1 MSLQS
6 TNYVY
11 YTALI
16 NNDGSSVPAY
26 ESEVEPP
33 FEFKEDRKIAL
44 LPNPEEYE
52 VCVQSCLIDLKT
64 LPVFIP
70 TIKYNTN
77 PSNIQKT
84 ETIYEI
90 TLEYDGY
97 SATTPVYFEPQDET
111 ISLPNHVNGKA
122 NYKSGYYNLY
132 NYEFFFT
139 MVNEAI
145 RASFLKLIDVIKS
158 YFGGTLPTAFSN
170 LATTTDIYEIPYFI
184 FDKESSLIFLNSPKS
199 TFSDSNSSHVNIML
213 NRALYRLFNSL
224 PFKLQNKTFNT
235 LDGTTQVTTTKTLF
249 KLNLSNFKQAN
260 EVEIFSHLSNGNS
273 NTIKSTHMLIY
284 QDYETLSSWSPVES
298 IVIVSPNFPIQS
310 HAVSADLDYVN
321 GFATVI
327 GDVRREN
334 EIMEIS
340 TNSPIPSIIYEPKE
354 YRFMSMKQTDSG
366 LTNIIFKVYYRFKN
380 DGSLIQV
387 KTNLGGSFSLKL
399 MFRKIK

>member
-1 MSLQS
+1 
-6 TNYVY
+6 VY

-16 NNDGSSVPAY
+16 NNDGSTVPAY

-33 FEFKEDRKIAL
+33 FEFKEDRKVAL

-52 VCVQSCLIDLKT
+52 VAVQSFSIDLKT

-77 PSNIQKT
+77 PTDIQKT

-90 TLEYDGY
+90 TLSYDIY
-97 SATTPVYFEPQDET
+97 SATTSVYFQPQDET
-111 ISLPNHVNGKA
+111 ITLQNFVKGKA

-139 MVNEAI
+139 MVNESI
-145 RASFLKLIDVIKS
+145 RASFLKLIDVIKN
-158 YFGGTLPTAFSN
+158 YNGGSLPTNFSDLSTN
-170 LATTTDIYEIPYFI
+170 ENYEIPYFI

-213 NRALYRLFNSL
+213 NRGLYRLFNSL
-224 PFKLQNKTFNT
+224 PFKLVHKSFNT
-235 LDGTTQVTTTKTLF
+235 LYGTTQITTTKTLF

-260 EVEIFSHLSNGNS
+260 EVEIYPFMSNGDS
-273 NTIKSTHMLIY
+273 GSVKTTHMLIY
-284 QDYETLSSWSPVES
+284 QDYETLSTWSPVQS
-298 IVIVSPNFPIQS
+298 IVIISPNFPINS
-310 HAVSADLDYVN
+310 HAVSADIDYIN

-327 GDVRREN
+327 GEVRHES
-334 EIMEIS
+334 EILEIS
-340 TNSPIPSIIYEPKE
+340 TNSPVPSIIYEPKE

-366 LTNIIFKVYYRFKN
+366 LTNIIFKIYYRFKN
-380 DGSLIQV
+380 DGSLVEI
-387 KTNLGGSFSLKL
+387 KAGLSASFSLKL
-399 MFRKIK
+399 IFKKIK

>member
-1 MSLQS
+1 
-6 TNYVY
+6 VY

-16 NNDGSSVPAY
+16 NNDGSTVPAY

-33 FEFKEDRKIAL
+33 FEFKEDRKVAL

-52 VCVQSCLIDLKT
+52 VAVQSCLIDLKT

-70 TIKYNTN
+70 TVKYNTN
-77 PSNIQKT
+77 PTDIQKT

-90 TLEYDGY
+90 TLVYDIY

-111 ISLPNHVNGKA
+111 ISLQNFVNGKA

-139 MVNEAI
+139 MVNTAI
-145 RASFLKLIDVIKS
+145 RTTFLKLIDVIKS

-224 PFKLQNKTFNT
+224 PFKLQNKSFNT
-235 LDGTTQVTTTKTLF
+235 LDGITQITTTKTLF

-273 NTIKSTHMLIY
+273 ASTKTTHMLIY

-298 IVIVSPNFPIQS
+298 IVIVSPNFPINS

-327 GDVRREN
+327 GDVRHES

-387 KTNLGGSFSLKL
+387 KTNLGGSLSLKL